1 MSTEKIES
9 LLEEM
14 LKALKQNEDR
24 LLSPADISKE
34 YNMNISKVRE
44 IFRSGKLPVLKLK
57 PQRVLKSEWLKYLS
71 NYK

>member
-1 MSTEKIES
+1 MNTEKIES
-9 LLEEM
+9 LLEEI
-14 LKALKQNEDR
+14 LEALKQSEDR

-44 IFRSGKLPVLKLK
+44 IFRSGNLPILKLK